1 MVPFIYRYKYNAYL
15 KYELLFLLF
24 SYPDVTVIQ
33 QMQEEQQSQP
43 RPSPVHIWSQSQ
55 VILTPPAHQLHSPQ
69 NCESSQNTSQ
79 DP

>member
-1 MVPFIYRYKYNAYL
+1 MFFY
-15 KYELLFLLF
+15 FFFFF

-43 RPSPVHIWSQSQ
+43 RPSPVHTPLWSQSP